1 MQIEVSASDIKSE
14 KKADD
19 RGRVTLGSEL
29 ADRTVTVAVL
39 EVKDVDTDGDHAPIA
54 DQPRNIIDTV
64 LVDPDDLIAAL
75 RWNGRPPEYKN
86 QVSAVIRITPPFE
99 TESGTSIFYTEEG
112 NYPSEMNPKPI
123 HISPRVFVDENVVD
137 QPIRS
142 DERTRAK
149 DELDEPTEEEIE
161 EFVDMSFE
169 VWESEVRNKLK
180 TETDIND
187 SDRQHGGPHM
197 VEVLTSS

>member
-1 MQIEVSASDIKSE
+1 M
-14 KKADD
+14 
-19 RGRVTLGSEL
+19 
-29 ADRTVTVAVL
+29 
-39 EVKDVDTDGDHAPIA
+39 
-54 DQPRNIIDTV
+54 
-64 LVDPDDLIAAL
+64 AAHQSK
-75 RWNGRPPEYKN
+75 KN
-86 QVSAVIRITPPFE
+86 QRSAAIRISTPFE
-99 TESGTSIFYTEEG
+99 SESGTSIFYTEEG

-142 DERTRAK
+142 DERTRAEG
-149 DELDEPTEEEIE
+149 ELDVPTEEEIE

-197 VEVLTSS
+197 VEFLTSS

>member
-1 MQIEVSASDIKSE
+1 MQIDVSASDIKSDR
-14 KKADD
+14 KADD
-19 RGRVTLGSEL
+19 RGRVTLGSEH
-29 ADRTVTVAVL
+29 AGKTVTVAVL

-112 NYPSEMNPKPI
+112 NYPPEMNPKPI
-123 HISPRVFVDENVVD
+123 HINPRVFVGEHALD

-142 DERTRAK
+142 DERARAK
-149 DELDEPTEEEIE
+149 DELDDPTEEEIE
-161 EFVDMSFE
+161 EFVGMAFE
-169 VWESEVRNKLK
+169 VWEGEVRNRLK
-180 TETDIND
+180 TEADIND
-187 SDRQHGGPHM
+187 SELQHGRPHM